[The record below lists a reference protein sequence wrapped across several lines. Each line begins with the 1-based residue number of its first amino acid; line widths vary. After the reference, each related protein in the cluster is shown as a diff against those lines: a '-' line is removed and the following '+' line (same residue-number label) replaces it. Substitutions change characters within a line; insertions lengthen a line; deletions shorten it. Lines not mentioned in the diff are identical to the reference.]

1 MARIVCDV
9 TACRFNSRQ
18 LCTLPG
24 IQVGPAPVT
33 VRPDVLGATASFY
46 DGQLRA
52 GYATEFEAYVEY
64 AHHAHGNQEDGAAC
78 LSYSPL

>member
-9 TACRFNSRQ
+9 TTCRFNSRN
-18 LCTLPG
+18 LCTLSG

-33 VRPDVLGATASFY
+33 VAPTVLGATASAY

-52 GYATEFEAYVEY
+52 GYATEFEAYVDY
-64 AHHAHGNQEDGAAC
+64 AHEADGGRQDGAAC